1 LCFRSYK
8 FKSLGLCL
16 FITTGSLNHSTLSGH
31 ELSQDDRPT
40 FSALK
45 VDAQLTVDGVLD
57 EPFWQDTDIAT
68 NFIDRRTQQLA
79 SQQTKVR
86 VAYGPEAIYVGVE
99 ALDDDMANLHAS
111 ERREDRYP
119 RADDFVQIHI
129 EPSHIHRTKYGF
141 FSNPLGTR
149 VDGVEGFTG
158 NSWTF
163 GWSAEWDLAAKILED
178 RWVFEMRIPYGAI
191 NYNRED
197 DLTWGFNVSRSNPS
211 RDEFSW
217 WSFNPTDSFRPH
229 NFGHATEFHLADTRF
244 ERNLEL
250 SPYISSRADIS
261 GDGDTSF
268 EAGLDASFRLSPS
281 LIAAL
286 TLNPDFGQ
294 VEADAD
300 TIELLD
306 TERFLPERRP
316 FFSEGSELLRM
327 PHLLY
332 YTRRFTDIQ
341 AGAKLSGEY
350 KDFNVA
356 FLNIQGDTV
365 HGSTR
370 EGNSSVFR
378 AVQNIGTKSSMGY
391 YLNNSDFKD
400 GHSRV
405 VSSDGFF
412 FLNEDFRL
420 GYQASLADDK
430 IEGPSHSIIKDSS
443 DYLGFVSLSWEKYPW
458 EMHAT
463 YTAITDEFDP
473 NLGLIFR
480 RNIFGPTFA
489 TSYGHDSDQ
498 AWYKSLDVRF
508 NTQYYQN
515 DDGARVLE
523 DYELS
528 SNVVFH
534 NDVGLNVGHRNEFH
548 APYDNHRTRAGITF
562 DSTDFSKLTEVAWA
576 GGEFRGTDYNEVILG
591 KRYQP
596 SARFPIRWEYVAR
609 FEDQPNGMEQTIWL
623 NRIVADYFFTDDMW
637 IKSSLQ
643 HQNNDVHNIS
653 LIYAWKIKPRLQWY
667 LVFNSVSDRFETEDS
682 VFSKLVYTFDQ
693 RKQKPSNY

>member
-1 LCFRSYK
+1 VRFR
-8 FKSLGLCL
+8 FFNFNLLGAVLLIATGL
-16 FITTGSLNHSTLSGH
+16 FTRSSLNAH
-31 ELSQDDRPT
+31 EPASDDRPS
-40 FSALK
+40 FRAVK
-45 VDAQLTVDGVLD
+45 VEVPLFVDGILD
-57 EPFWQDTDIAT
+57 EAFWLEADVAT
-68 NFIDRRTQQLA
+68 NFIDQRTQQLV

-86 VAYGPEAIYVGVE
+86 VAYGPEAIYIGVE
-99 ALDDDMANLHAS
+99 AFDDNMADLHAS

-119 RADDFVQIHI
+119 RGDDFVQIHI

-178 RWVFEMRIPYGAI
+178 RWVFEMRIPYGII
-191 NYNRED
+191 NYTRED

-217 WSFNPTDSFRPH
+217 WSFNATDSFRPH
-229 NFGHATEFHLADTRF
+229 NFGHATEFDLSETRF
-244 ERNLEL
+244 DRNLEI
-250 SPYISSRADIS
+250 SPYVSSTADIS
-261 GDGDTSF
+261 GDVGTSF

-281 LIAAL
+281 MIAAL

-316 FFSEGSELLRM
+316 FFSEGSEILRM
-327 PHLLY
+327 PHRLY

-341 AGAKLSGEY
+341 AGAKLSGQY
-350 KDFNVA
+350 KDLNVA

-378 AVQNIGTKSSMGY
+378 AVQNIGTKSSLGY
-391 YLNNSDFKD
+391 YLNNSEFKD

-430 IEGPSHSIIKDSS
+430 NEEPSGSLIKDST

-458 EMHAT
+458 EIHTT

-489 TSYGHDSDQ
+489 TSYGNDSDQ

-508 NTQYYQN
+508 NTQHYQN
-515 DDGARVLE
+515 DDGDRVLE

-534 NDVGLNVGHRNEFH
+534 NDVGLNAGHRNEFH
-548 APYDNHRTRAGITF
+548 APYDNQRTRAGISF
-562 DSTDFSKLTEVAWA
+562 NSTDFSKLTEIA
-576 GGEFRGTDYNEVILG
+576 GARGKFRGTDYNEVILG

-596 SARFPIRWEYVAR
+596 TDRFPIRWEYVAR
-609 FEDQPNGMEQTIWL
+609 FEDLPNGMEQTIWL
-623 NRIVADYFFTDDMW
+623 NRVIADYFFTDDMW
-637 IKSSLQ
+637 IKSSFQ
-643 HQNNDVHNIS
+643 HQNNDIHNIS
-653 LIYAWKIKPRLQWY
+653 LIYGWKIKPKLQWY

-682 VFSKLVYTFDQ
+682 VFTKLVYTFDQ
-693 RKQKPSNY
+693 RRRRSTQY

>member
-1 LCFRSYK
+1 VRFRIFHLK
-8 FKSLGLCL
+8 LLGTVLLIATGL
-16 FITTGSLNHSTLSGH
+16 FTRSILNAH
-31 ELSQDDRPT
+31 EPENNDRPS

-45 VDAQLTVDGVLD
+45 VEAPLVVDGILD
-57 EPFWQDTDIAT
+57 EAFWKEADVAT

-79 SQQTKVR
+79 SQQTRVR
-86 VAYGPEAIYVGVE
+86 VAYGLEAIYIGVE
-99 ALDDDMANLHAS
+99 AFDDNIAELHAS

-191 NYNRED
+191 NYSRED

-244 ERNLEL
+244 DQNLEI
-250 SPYISSRADIS
+250 SPYVSSRADIN
-261 GDGDTSF
+261 GDGGTNF

-281 LIAAL
+281 MIAAL

-294 VEADAD
+294 VEADDD

-306 TERFLPERRP
+306 TERFLTERRP

-327 PHLLY
+327 PHRLY

-341 AGAKLSGEY
+341 AGAKLSGQY
-350 KDFNVA
+350 KDLNVA
-356 FLNIQGDTV
+356 FLNIHGDTV
-365 HGSTR
+365 HSSTR
-370 EGNSSVFR
+370 EGNSSVLR
-378 AVQNIGTKSSMGY
+378 AVQNIGTKSSIGY
-391 YLNNSDFKD
+391 YLNNSEFKD

-430 IEGPSHSIIKDSS
+430 TEGPSDSIIKDST

-458 EMHAT
+458 QIQAA

-473 NLGLIFR
+473 DLALIFR
-480 RNIFGPTFA
+480 RNIFGPTFG
-489 TSYGHDSDQ
+489 TSYGNDSDQ
-498 AWYKSLDVRF
+498 AWYKSFYVRF
-508 NTQYYQN
+508 DTQHYQN
-515 DDGARVLE
+515 DDGNRVLE

-528 SNVVFH
+528 SKVVFH
-534 NDVGLNVGHRNEFH
+534 NDVGLYAGHRNEFH
-548 APYDNHRTRAGITF
+548 APYDNQRTRAGITF
-562 DSTDFSKLTEVAWA
+562 NSTDYSKLTEIAWA
-576 GGEFRGTDYNEVILG
+576 GGKFRGTDYNEVILG
-591 KRYQP
+591 KHYQP
-596 SARFPIRWEYVAR
+596 TDRFPIRWEYVAR
-609 FEDQPNGMEQTIWL
+609 FEDLPNGREQTIWL
-623 NRIVADYFFTDDMW
+623 NRVIADYFFTDDMW
-637 IKSSLQ
+637 IKSSFQ
-643 HQNNDVHNIS
+643 YQNNDVHNIS
-653 LIYAWKIKPRLQWY
+653 LIYGWKIKPKLQWY
-667 LVFNSVSDRFETEDS
+667 FVFNSVSDKFETEDS
-682 VFSKLVYTFDQ
+682 VFTKLVYTFDQ
-693 RKQKPSNY
+693 RRSRSTQY